1 MLTNEQLS
9 SLGISAEKYNS
20 LSEEEKLALS
30 ALLSDLVSGSL
41 SSYQNL
47 YYEDYEEIP
56 VDFVTFIQDDNYLGK
71 ATKQGKFIYDFWKK
85 EGIKIFDSDSVEVA
99 LSGCLSGDTIIPLIN
114 GDRIS
119 IKDLADSGL
128 HNFKVYSYD
137 LETNRFTVG
146 NAVKAFFTGY
156 KPTYLVTFDNGQS
169 IKITGNHK
177 FLTRD
182 KHYKS
187 IDDGLQIGD
196 SIMPFNYFLNDK
208 GYEVI
213 CHPQKNGLF
222 IEEPT
227 HRMVMRYKIGDFKG
241 VVHHKN
247 AKKRDNS
254 PENLIK
260 MTWSQHKN
268 FHAIRGAERLR
279 EFNNNWNEGK
289 ISEDTRIRYLEGHR
303 KGAISRWSNP
313 EEHYRASIRISERN
327 RGNEFGSN
335 ISDRE
340 REQKRINLIEF
351 NKTKHPRVVNLNK
364 ITKDLFIEF
373 AKKSYTRGQ
382 LAEYLGISRSG
393 LCSICDRLSLT
404 PEVYFRE
411 TPFNLPNRRWT
422 SVLTTYNHLLMTH
435 GDLTD
440 EIIRDYG
447 YKGLPLVSK
456 VIEKYFNGDS
466 EELFDIIKS
475 FNHKIVSIK
484 FNGLEEVYDIEVEKY
499 HNFALE
505 AGIVVHNSIGTGKTT
520 AACVM
525 MAYHM
530 YKLMCMRDPQSFFG
544 MRPGAKIT
552 YAFLN
557 NTLGSSYG
565 VGWDTFQSFLTISPW
580 FLKKG
585 QLSGRDEPYYI
596 PGRGFEIIVGSRP
609 QHSLGR
615 NVVCLTG
622 DTVIKT
628 LDGDYRID
636 SLLNKKI
643 RVYSYDPVTDKV
655 VLSNECFVIKTMD
668 CKELIEIEL
677 EDGSIIRCTP
687 SHRFLLKDGTYK
699 LAEEL
704 SDSDELIN
712 CQLGSIKTISIKPM
726 SYKDPVPVYDV
737 INAYPYNNF
746 LVKTNSSYIVSHN
759 CALLDEV
766 SFSSGQDADYTRSKI
781 MSLYRNIRIRM
792 NTRFT
797 VNGKN
802 YGRLFLVS
810 SKATESSFLEAYIA
824 AQVKKGYP
832 IYVVDKPVWE
842 VKPFMYSGKK
852 FKVAVGNKYVPS
864 RIVPDGTPEEVEAYI
879 AGCIKQGMTIIEPPI
894 EERQAFDQDID
905 RALQDIAG
913 ISTSTVTKAFNSQ
926 KVLEATS
933 DKYENPFTSEVVSL
947 GMNDSLRLQDFFD
960 VDKIPEFIYGCPV
973 FIHLDASLTGDRT
986 GLAGVAIVGSRE
998 SVINSDDEEE
1008 YIDELI
1014 CQEVF
1019 HVGIQPPSDSEIS
1032 FEKTRQFIYY
1042 LKDEVGLNI
1051 KLVSSDGFQSRD
1063 FQQILST
1070 KGFEVAYTSL
1080 DRTPDGYDSL
1090 RSALYDKRMILLPGN
1105 ELFNELTDLER
1116 NNLSRKY
1123 DHPPLG
1129 RKDIG
1134 DSLGG
1139 AHLDA
1144 LRYKNEFLFFHP
1156 DDCDYE
1162 GLNDSFSEED
1172 QMKKGL
1178 LLSSF
1183 DPVKVQSIN
1192 NQSSV
1197 DNITRS
1203 TDNVLIDE
1211 TNRDKVINTNKNKVI
1226 NPADIFD
1233 EISRSSFND
1242 SDILLL

>member
-41 SSYQNL
+41 SSFQNL

-85 EGIKIFDSDSVEVA
+85 EGTKIFDSDSVEVA
-99 LSGCLSGDTIIPLIN
+99 LSGCLSGETIIPLIN

-196 SIMPFNYFLNDK
+196 SIMSLKNK
-208 GYEVI
+208 GI
-213 CHPQKNGLF
+213 
-222 IEEPT
+222 
-227 HRMVMRYKIGDFKG
+227 
-241 VVHHKN
+241 
-247 AKKRDNS
+247 
-254 PENLIK
+254 
-260 MTWSQHKN
+260 
-268 FHAIRGAERLR
+268 
-279 EFNNNWNEGK
+279 
-289 ISEDTRIRYLEGHR
+289 
-303 KGAISRWSNP
+303 
-313 EEHYRASIRISERN
+313 
-327 RGNEFGSN
+327 
-335 ISDRE
+335 
-340 REQKRINLIEF
+340 
-351 NKTKHPRVVNLNK
+351 
-364 ITKDLFIEF
+364 
-373 AKKSYTRGQ
+373 
-382 LAEYLGISRSG
+382 
-393 LCSICDRLSLT
+393 
-404 PEVYFRE
+404 
-411 TPFNLPNRRWT
+411 
-422 SVLTTYNHLLMTH
+422 
-435 GDLTD
+435 
-440 EIIRDYG
+440 
-447 YKGLPLVSK
+447 
-456 VIEKYFNGDS
+456 
-466 EELFDIIKS
+466 
-475 FNHKIVSIK
+475 KIVSIIDYDVID
-484 FNGLEEVYDIEVEKY
+484 VYDIEVDKY
-499 HNFALE
+499 HNFVLG

-668 CKELIEIEL
+668 CKELVEIEL

-704 SDSDELIN
+704 SDSDELID
-712 CQLGSIKTISIKPM
+712 CQLGSIKVISIKSK

-1172 QMKKGL
+1172 QMKKDL

-1192 NQSSV
+1192 NQSSI

-1203 TDNVLIDE
+1203 MDNVLIDE